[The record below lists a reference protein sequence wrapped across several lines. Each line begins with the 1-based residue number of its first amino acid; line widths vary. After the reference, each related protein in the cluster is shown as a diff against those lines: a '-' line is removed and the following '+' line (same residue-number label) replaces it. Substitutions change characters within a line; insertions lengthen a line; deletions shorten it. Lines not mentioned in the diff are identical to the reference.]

1 MPRLPVPPLLLAA
14 GLFGGSAGCAAPKP
28 PAESTASTLDS
39 GGAAGGDSAPPQLN
53 GVPPEAPVPA
63 PEFAATNL
71 DGSARSRAD
80 LLGHPTVMW
89 FYPAAAS
96 AG

>member
-1 MPRLPVPPLLLAA
+1 MPRLPVPPLLVAA
-14 GLFGGSAGCAAPKP
+14 GLAAGCAAPKP
-28 PAESTASTLDS
+28 PADSTSSSVDS
-39 GGAAGGDSAPPQLN
+39 AGPDTAGGDSAPPQLN
-53 GVPPEAPVPA
+53 GVPPEDPVPA
-63 PEFAATNL
+63 PDFAATNL